1 VKAKICQTQI
11 PTDVNVA
18 KAVDSFMPVVLNN
31 PGAAGSKAFLQL
43 TQELLQKLPS
53 Y

>member
-1 VKAKICQTQI
+1 
-11 PTDVNVA
+11 VNVA

-31 PGAAGSKAFLQL
+31 SGTAGSKAFFQL